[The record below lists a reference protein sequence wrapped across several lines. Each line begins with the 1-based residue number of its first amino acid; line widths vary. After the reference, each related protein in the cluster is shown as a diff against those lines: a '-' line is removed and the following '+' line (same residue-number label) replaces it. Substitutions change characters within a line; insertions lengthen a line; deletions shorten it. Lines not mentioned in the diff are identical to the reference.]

1 MKLSSLEISN
11 FKNIESDSLVLDGLN
26 LFSGP
31 NGSGKTN
38 RLEAIYY
45 LCLTRGFSGLQ
56 DAQLVTSGHSFFYL
70 EGHFELENSPK
81 NVISAGWQAGK
92 KLFRQQGQPINRLAD
107 HIGQFPVV
115 MIAPTDTLLITE
127 GSETRRRF
135 FDGWL
140 SQCHQDYLETL
151 LAYNKLIQQR
161 NALLKQGQS
170 LQRWDDDLIEI
181 IDLQRAPLEAL
192 IRSYRNRLL
201 NQALPAFQIHYQT
214 MAGAHELPGFGI
226 VELPLRPLQEEK
238 NAGLTLSGPHR
249 DKVDFSLNRQSLR
262 KFASQGQQ
270 KSFLIALKLAQ
281 HDYFWEVKARKPLL
295 LLDDIFE
302 KLDQQRLKYLMELV
316 TRDQFGQIFITDTD
330 YKRVFALFEPIGK
343 EINHL
348 PVGSK

>member
-11 FKNIESDSLVLDGLN
+11 FKNIETDSCAFQDLN

-56 DAQLVTSGHSFFYL
+56 DAQLVRSGNQFFYL
-70 EGHFELENSPK
+70 EGRFDIEINQSS
-81 NVISAGWQAGK
+81 VVSAGWQAGK
-92 KLFRQQGQPINRLAD
+92 KLFRQQGQPIGRLAD

-115 MIAPTDTLLITE
+115 VIAPTDTLLITE

-140 SQCHQDYLETL
+140 SQCHQDYLHAL
-151 LAYNKLIQQR
+151 LAYNKLVQQR
-161 NALLKQGQS
+161 NALLKQGQI
-170 LQRWDDDLIEI
+170 LQHWDEDLIEVV
-181 IDLQRAPLEAL
+181 DSQRAPLDSL
-192 IRSYRNRLL
+192 IRSYRNRLITE
-201 NQALPAFQIHYQT
+201 ALPAFQKHYQT
-214 MAGAHELPGFGI
+214 MAGVEELPSFQI
-226 VELPLRPLQEEK
+226 EELPKRTLKEEK
-238 NAGLTLSGPHR
+238 EAGLTLFGPHR
-249 DKVDFSLNRQSLR
+249 DKIDFSLNGQSLR

-281 HDYFWEVKARKPLL
+281 HDYFLAIKERKPLL

-302 KLDQQRLKYLMELV
+302 KLDQQRLKYLMQMV
-316 TRDQFGQIFITDTD
+316 TQDQFGQIFITDTD

-343 EINHL
+343 GINHF
-348 PVGSK
+348 PIGG

>member
-11 FKNIESDSLVLDGLN
+11 FKNIETDSCDFGDLN

-45 LCLTRGFSGLQ
+45 VCLTRGFSGLQ
-56 DAQLVTSGHSFFYL
+56 DAQLLKSGQSFFYL
-70 EGHFELENSPK
+70 EAHFNFSNQHQE
-81 NVISAGWQAGK
+81 VVSAGWQAGK
-92 KLFRQQGQPINRLAD
+92 KLFRNQGQPVSRLAD

-115 MIAPTDTLLITE
+115 VIAPTDTLLITE

-140 SQCHQDYLETL
+140 CQCHQDYLNAL

-161 NALLKQGQS
+161 NALLKQGQ
-170 LQRWDDDLIEI
+170 LLRHWDDDLIDV
-181 IDLQRAPLEAL
+181 IDLQRAPLEAT
-192 IRSYRNRLL
+192 IRTYRQRLL
-201 NQALPAFQIHYQT
+201 LQALPAFQTHYQT
-214 MAGAHELPGFGI
+214 MAGVSEMPGFALIELPTKS
-226 VELPLRPLQEEK
+226 LKEEK
-238 NAGLTLSGPHR
+238 EAGFTLSGPHR
-249 DKVDFSLNRQSLR
+249 DKIDFSLNGQSLR

-281 HDYFWEVKARKPLL
+281 HDYFLEVKAKKPLL

-302 KLDQQRLKYLMELV
+302 KLDQQRLRYLMQMV
-316 TRDQFGQIFITDTD
+316 TQDQFGQIFITDTD
-330 YKRVFALFEPIGK
+330 ANRVFALFEPIGK
-343 EINHL
+343 SINHFSI
-348 PVGSK
+348 GQ